1 MKKFLFKS
9 LSFILIGFLTLSVF
23 ANDKKSK
30 KILIMGDSIS
40 AGYGLRNGLGWVDL
54 MSLRLKNQ
62 NTQIINASIS
72 GETTAGGRQRVNPLI
87 QQITPDVLIIE
98 LGANDGLRGFPI
110 EMTKGNLDHMI
121 KSAKTKQI
129 KVLLLGMKIPS
140 NYGAEY
146 TNQLQKMYAN
156 LATEHQIALV
166 PFLLEGIAL
175 RRELFQED
183 GLHPNETAQP
193 MILERVIPK
202 LKPLLQ

>member
-1 MKKFLFKS
+1 MKKFLFKT
-9 LSFILIGFLTLSVF
+9 LSIILIGFLTLSVF

-62 NTQIINASIS
+62 TIQIINASIS

-129 KVLLLGMKIPS
+129 KVLLLGMKIPT
-140 NYGAEY
+140 NYGADY

-156 LATEHQIALV
+156 LATEHQIAFV

-183 GLHPNETAQP
+183 GIHPNETAQP
-193 MILERVIPK
+193 MILDRVIPK
-202 LKPLLQ
+202 LQPLLQ

>member
-87 QQITPDVLIIE
+87 QQVTPDVLIIE

-193 MILERVIPK
+193 MILDRVIPK

>member
-110 EMTKGNLDHMI
+110 EMTKGNLVHMI

-183 GLHPNETAQP
+183 GIHPNETAQP
-193 MILERVIPK
+193 MILDRVIPK
-202 LKPLLQ
+202 LKLLIK

>member
-87 QQITPDVLIIE
+87 QQVTPDVLIIE

-156 LATEHQIALV
+156 LATEHQIALL

-193 MILERVIPK
+193 MILDRVIPK

>member
-146 TNQLQKMYAN
+146 TNQLQKMFAN

-193 MILERVIPK
+193 MILDRVIPK

>member
-1 MKKFLFKS
+1 
-9 LSFILIGFLTLSVF
+9 
-23 ANDKKSK
+23 
-30 KILIMGDSIS
+30 
-40 AGYGLRNGLGWVDL
+40 

-87 QQITPDVLIIE
+87 QQIKPDVLIIE

-193 MILERVIPK
+193 MILDRVIPK

>member
-9 LSFILIGFLTLSVF
+9 LSIILIGFLTLSVF

-140 NYGAEY
+140 NYGADY

-183 GLHPNETAQP
+183 GIHPNETAQP
-193 MILERVIPK
+193 MILDRVIPK

>member
-9 LSFILIGFLTLSVF
+9 LSIILIGFLTLSVF

-62 NTQIINASIS
+62 NTQNINASIS

-87 QQITPDVLIIE
+87 QQITPDILIIE

-140 NYGAEY
+140 NYGADY

-183 GLHPNETAQP
+183 GIHPNETAQP
-193 MILERVIPK
+193 MILDRVIPK
-202 LKPLLQ
+202 LKLLLQ

>member
-9 LSFILIGFLTLSVF
+9 LSIILIGFLTLSVF

-87 QQITPDVLIIE
+87 QQITPDILIIE

-121 KSAKTKQI
+121 KSATTKQI

-140 NYGAEY
+140 NYGADY

-183 GLHPNETAQP
+183 GIHPNETAQP
-193 MILERVIPK
+193 MILDRVIPK
-202 LKPLLQ
+202 LKLLLQ

>member
-9 LSFILIGFLTLSVF
+9 LSIILIGFLTLSVF

-140 NYGAEY
+140 NYGADY
-146 TNQLQKMYAN
+146 TLSLIHISEPTRQ
-156 LATEHQIALV
+156 V
-166 PFLLEGIAL
+166 
-175 RRELFQED
+175 R
-183 GLHPNETAQP
+183 
-193 MILERVIPK
+193 
-202 LKPLLQ
+202 

>member
-1 MKKFLFKS
+1 MKKFLFKT
-9 LSFILIGFLTLSVF
+9 LSIILIGFLTLSVF

-62 NTQIINASIS
+62 TIQIINASIS

-193 MILERVIPK
+193 MILDRVIPK
-202 LKPLLQ
+202 LQPLLQ

>member
-1 MKKFLFKS
+1 
-9 LSFILIGFLTLSVF
+9 
-23 ANDKKSK
+23 
-30 KILIMGDSIS
+30 
-40 AGYGLRNGLGWVDL
+40 
-54 MSLRLKNQ
+54 
-62 NTQIINASIS
+62 
-72 GETTAGGRQRVNPLI
+72 
-87 QQITPDVLIIE
+87 
-98 LGANDGLRGFPI
+98 
-110 EMTKGNLDHMI
+110 MI

-156 LATEHQIALV
+156 LATEHQIAFV

-183 GLHPNETAQP
+183 GIHPNETAQP
-193 MILERVIPK
+193 MILDQVIPK

>member
-175 RRELFQED
+175 RRDLFQED

-193 MILERVIPK
+193 MILDRVIPK

>member
-87 QQITPDVLIIE
+87 QQVTPDVLIIE

-175 RRELFQED
+175 RRDLFQED

-193 MILERVIPK
+193 MILDRVIPK

>member
-183 GLHPNETAQP
+183 CLHPNETAQP
-193 MILERVIPK
+193 MILDRVIPK

>member
-9 LSFILIGFLTLSVF
+9 LSIILIGFLTLGVF

-87 QQITPDVLIIE
+87 QQITPDILIIE

-140 NYGAEY
+140 NYGADY

-183 GLHPNETAQP
+183 GIHPNETAQP
-193 MILERVIPK
+193 MILDRVIPK
-202 LKPLLQ
+202 LKLLLQ

>member
-62 NTQIINASIS
+62 NTQITNASIS

-87 QQITPDVLIIE
+87 QQVTPDVLIIE

-193 MILERVIPK
+193 MILDRVIPK

>member
-1 MKKFLFKS
+1 MKKFLFKT
-9 LSFILIGFLTLSVF
+9 LSIILIGFLTLSVF

-62 NTQIINASIS
+62 TIQIINASIS

-193 MILERVIPK
+193 MILDRVIPK

>member
-30 KILIMGDSIS
+30 KILIIGDSIS

-193 MILERVIPK
+193 MILDRVIPK